1 MPVTLT
7 TKTISQQWSSA
18 SDAGTN
24 SFIVQK
30 RIVADAALDG
40 LSSADTKTII
50 DAAAANPM
58 QLYGTFSTATLLG
71 PLRVRDAK
79 VVTVPNSGGK
89 IFDVAV
95 TYNTEYTWA
104 ENVLAAE
111 GNEIQKYI
119 LPVSTEFEAGE
130 RSVQAYRQYAVSP
143 AYTFPA
149 ANLNSSA
156 DIGGL
161 KIDEGGKPVELRIPS
176 TDFKVSLIVDTTQY
190 TMTGLYDTISAKR
203 GTWNSA
209 TFLHWSANQ
218 VYCTGASVSHIRDEF
233 YRVTYSFKW
242 DAWYDC
248 TQECLRDGEGYVI
261 GDGTTHAGT
270 VYWRSQV
277 RSTSDHNTIFDPQP
291 DSTVAKQIAKE
302 GCFVTFP

>member
-30 RIVADAALDG
+30 RIVANAALDG

-58 QLYGTFSTATLLG
+58 QLFGTFSTTTLLG
-71 PLRVRDAK
+71 PMRVRDAK

-119 LPVSTEFEAGE
+119 LPVSTEWEAGE
-130 RSVQAYRQYAVSP
+130 RSVQAYRQYAASP

-190 TMTGLYDTISAKR
+190 QLVVLYDDVSSTR
-203 GTWNSA
+203 GKWNST
-209 TFLHWSANQ
+209 TFLHFNANS
-218 VYCTGASVSHIRDEF
+218 VYCIGASVSHIRDEF

-242 DAWYDC
+242 DEWYDC

-261 GDGTTHAGT
+261 GDGASHAGT

-277 RSTSDHNTIFDPQP
+277 RTTFDHNVIFNSQP

-302 GCFVTFP
+302 GCFVTYP